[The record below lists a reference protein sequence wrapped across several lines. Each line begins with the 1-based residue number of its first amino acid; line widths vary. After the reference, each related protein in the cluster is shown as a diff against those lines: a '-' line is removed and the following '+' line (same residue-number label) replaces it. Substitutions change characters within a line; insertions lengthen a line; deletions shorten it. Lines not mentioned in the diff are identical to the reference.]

1 MAFLDSRGGELQDI
15 VERINDSGEYMEL
28 REYKG
33 ATFEE
38 LVREAERYLPLHPFD
53 IIYIAGGWGA

>member
-1 MAFLDSRGGELQDI
+1 MVTLGSKRIHVAFLDSRGGELQDI

-38 LVREAERYLPLHPFD
+38 LVREA
-53 IIYIAGGWGA
+53 IYHCTLLT